1 MNNKPFT
8 LYYIPQLKNINC
20 ANFLASTGKIDD
32 VKYVSKGIT
41 LIGLKENSNHYMIV
55 GDNSSI
61 ISMGMVKKIETKNKN
76 IIYIGHRIYSNSQ
89 KKLYDYIK
97 LEVTKRIQNI
107 QKQIARIQE
116 INNTSNF
123 DNDIY
128 NGIYN
133 EYINQMYRQIRI
145 IQTNSKNLITNIK
158 KL

>member
-1 MNNKPFT
+1 MSDKPFT

-20 ANFLASTGKIDD
+20 ANFLADTGKIDD

-76 IIYIGHRIYSNSQ
+76 IIYIGQRIYSSSQ
-89 KKLYDYIK
+89 KELYDYIK
-97 LEVTKRIQNI
+97 REVTKRIQNI
-107 QKQIARIQE
+107 QKQIARIKK
-116 INNTSNF
+116 IINTSKF

-128 NGIYN
+128 IDIQN
-133 EYINQMYRQIRI
+133 EYINQMYRQIKI
-145 IQTNSKNLITNIK
+145 IQTNLKNLITNFK